1 MGRKQFRMKMVKWII
16 NKMKMMNFTIKKE
29 ILSMKILKSK
39 GKIHILKTTNIKIQN
54 IPKKINNIHNKTMKF

>member
-39 GKIHILKTTNIKIQN
+39 GKIHILKTTNIKI
-54 IPKKINNIHNKTMKF
+54 